1 MAEKHWLIWDGEC
14 GLCSSSAHA
23 IRRRDAE
30 RKLQICSYQ
39 NCPRPPM
46 TDERLKRC
54 SRELLL
60 VTPEGQAVWGS
71 RAVITALALTGS
83 SAWRLL
89 LWPPIVWLMMAGYW
103 LVARNRGLLSKLF
116 FGGRECGL
124 DNRYPEVD

>member
-1 MAEKHWLIWDGEC
+1 
-14 GLCSSSAHA
+14 
-23 IRRRDAE
+23 
-30 RKLQICSYQ
+30 
-39 NCPRPPM
+39 M